1 LIEKFALEAR
11 QVIKFAKY
19 FITNSEY
26 ILIYLMLL
34 FMIIKSR
41 VEFVRA
47 LKDYSSGE
55 PSLLGFRKGDIIRIL
70 KNKNLHLAK
79 GNHLSLF

>member
-1 LIEKFALEAR
+1 
-11 QVIKFAKY
+11 
-19 FITNSEY
+19 
-26 ILIYLMLL
+26 MLSL

-79 GNHLSLF
+79 GNLLSLF